1 MQTQITNLLL
11 IIFLILFMY
20 CIMYHFIYKI
30 KKIKYDNDD
39 NYTDIDIDTDID
51 SDVNTDTDVNT
62 DVNTDTNTDIDIINN
77 MITKS
82 ERFALISDDEAEQN
96 LQNLKTLQTHLNTY
110 NVTYLPQFNSTVN
123 DAKNQIA
130 NQEIKI
136 SNLLTNKYIIQ
147 YIDSINKANAAS
159 YREFI
164 KYKKNEKL
172 NML

>member
-1 MQTQITNLLL
+1 
-11 IIFLILFMY
+11 MY
-20 CIMYHFIYKI
+20 CIMYHFIYNFKE
-30 KKIKYDNDD
+30 IKYDNDD
-39 NYTDIDIDTDID
+39 NYTDIDTDID
-51 SDVNTDTDVNT
+51 VNTNVDT
-62 DVNTDTNTDIDIINN
+62 DIINN
-77 MITKS
+77 IITKS

-110 NVTYLPQFNSTVN
+110 NVTYLPQINSTVN
-123 DAKNQIA
+123 DAKKKIA